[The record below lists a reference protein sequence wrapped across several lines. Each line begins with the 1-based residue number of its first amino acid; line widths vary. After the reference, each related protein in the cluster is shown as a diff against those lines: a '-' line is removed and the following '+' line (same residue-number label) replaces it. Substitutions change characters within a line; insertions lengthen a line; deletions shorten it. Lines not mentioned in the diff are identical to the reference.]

1 MPCYSYDGCI
11 HANFLLLAVHYC
23 ISFVIN
29 LTSFFQQVMETVLF
43 VFVDVGGIFKSNCE
57 VSLGPCPCPHTI
69 VLTNDFMQMQPL

>member
-1 MPCYSYDGCI
+1 MGV
-11 HANFLLLAVHYC
+11 FE
-23 ISFVIN
+23 
-29 LTSFFQQVMETVLF
+29 QVMDSMWF